1 MNKPNETINI
11 LVVEPGK
18 KPYPKE
24 IHSDLDSLQKEVG
37 GYIEV
42 VYPFDEPVGVVCNEE
57 GKLNGLP
64 LNRALRD
71 ENGDVYDVLSGNFLV
86 VGLGEEDFCSLTPEY
101 MEQFSQRF
109 DAPEMFMSMDGKIL
123 VLPMEEERPSLLER
137 LLRTQPTV
145 PKENKSTKHP
155 KELEIG

>member
-1 MNKPNETINI
+1 MNPPNETINI

-24 IHSDLDSLQKEVG
+24 IHSDLEFLQKEVG
-37 GYIEV
+37 GYIEI

-71 ENGDVYDVLSGNFLV
+71 EDGVVYDILSGTFLV
-86 VGLGEEDFCSLTPEY
+86 VGLDEEDFCSLTPEY
-101 MEQFSQRF
+101 MEQFKRKF
-109 DAPEMFMSMDGKIL
+109 DTPEMFMRMNDKL
-123 VLPMEEERPSLLER
+123 VVLPMVEERPSVLDKLSK
-137 LLRTQPTV
+137 TTPTIPKV
-145 PKENKSTKHP
+145 TKQPKEP
-155 KELEIG
+155 EIG

>member
-1 MNKPNETINI
+1 MNPPNETINI

-24 IHSDLDSLQKEVG
+24 IRSGLESLQKEVG

-42 VYPFDEPVGVVCNEE
+42 VYPFDEPVGIVCNEE

-71 ENGDVYDVLSGNFLV
+71 EGGNVYDILSGNFLV
-86 VGLGEEDFCSLTPEY
+86 VGLGEEDFCSLTPEH
-101 MEQFSQRF
+101 MEQFSQKF
-109 DAPEMFMSMDGKIL
+109 ETPEMFIRMNGKL
-123 VLPMEEERPSLLER
+123 VVLPMDEERPSLLDM
-137 LLRTQPTV
+137 LSQPSPV
-145 PKENKSTKHP
+145 PKATKKTP
-155 KELEIG
+155 TQEER